1 MGVCATETPLKP
13 EARASAS
20 GLPVRL
26 VHRWLP
32 AGEREGLHTHAF
44 VELCHVQSGRGI
56 LTSEG
61 RSSVAAAHT
70 VSVLVPGTPHALA
83 ADGGWA
89 CNANLLHFDPQAVL
103 GGEGASALAGLM
115 RLAASGHGCVSLRG
129 APGQAIEA
137 LFAQLGN
144 LVRRTDR
151 TGEMELRAALSD
163 LCLRLLRQARDAR
176 VGKPSRMDSGAQS
189 HVPAVPGS
197 RPEIEQVLAYIERNL
212 TRPISR
218 QDLARQAAFAPS
230 YFSALFREATG
241 TTIPE
246 YINARRVSRAQELLR
261 EPQTRVSAVCYAV
274 GFRDLSNFNR
284 VFKRLVG
291 QTPREYRRS
300 MLGDDYECADAEDA
314 ADEAVA
320 GGRP

>member
-1 MGVCATETPLKP
+1 MGVCVTETPLKA
-13 EARASAS
+13 EARATAS

-56 LTSEG
+56 LTSDG
-61 RSSVAAAHT
+61 RTTVAAAHT

-83 ADGGWA
+83 TDGGWA
-89 CNANLLHFDPQAVL
+89 CNANLLHFDPQAIPA
-103 GGEGASALAGLM
+103 GEAAMALAGLT
-115 RLAASGHGCVSLRG
+115 RLAAAGYGSVSLRG

-137 LFAQLGN
+137 LVSQIGHLA
-144 LVRRTDR
+144 RRPDR
-151 TGEMELRAALSD
+151 SEVDLRAALSE

-176 VGKPSRMDSGAQS
+176 VGKPSRADPAATG
-189 HVPAVPGS
+189 HVPVVPGS

-300 MLGDDYECADAEDA
+300 MLGDDYDVDEAAE
-314 ADEAVA
+314 EAVA